1 MPANGWRQFP
11 RANRRWPGARRACG
25 ITDSSF
31 RLYAAVWSMD
41 AEGCG
46 TSRNGNML
54 TAEVLNETVVELAS
68 RPGHEKVRALLYR
81 LLVDGLG
88 AASREID
95 FEKPVPEVNGRIDAL
110 LGRTVFELKSDLRR
124 ERRDAEKRAGAIPCR
139 APGRHRRTLCRP
151 RHGRLRIP
159 RLLSQERRSRDRGPL
174 PDRPGGTPRAS
185 GLASGRGRDRRR
197 PAARS

>member
-1 MPANGWRQFP
+1 
-11 RANRRWPGARRACG
+11 
-25 ITDSSF
+25 
-31 RLYAAVWSMD
+31 MD
-41 AEGCG
+41 AEGRG

-124 ERRDAEKRAGAIPCR
+124 ERRDAERGLARYLA
-139 APGRHRRTLCRP
+139 
-151 RHGRLRIP
+151 
-159 RLLSQERRSRDRGPL
+159 ERQDATGERYVGLATDGFESLPSLHSSPL
-174 PDRPGGTPRAS
+174 PFLPLKPTTFKTHTLPTCEF
-185 GLASGRGRDRRR
+185 
-197 PAARS
+197 